1 MRAFLIVCTPLQPD
15 ANINRDVTIAS
26 LSSLLNHAHTSEE
39 TNIQMAS
46 QINELCTAIISL
58 LERGA
63 TPGAN
68 QPAQAQPLPVIPDP
82 PPFRARRHGP
92 PGEPRE
98 AAAPTTHRSLEV
110 NEFHV
115 GTIPLI
121 SQLIC

>member
-1 MRAFLIVCTPLQPD
+1 MRAFLIVCTPLQLD
-15 ANINRDVTIAS
+15 ANINRDVTIAL
-26 LSSLLNHAHTSEE
+26 LSSLLNHARTSEK
-39 TNIQMAS
+39 TNIWMAS
-46 QINELCTAIISL
+46 QINELRTAIISL

-63 TPGAN
+63 APGAN

-82 PPFRARRHGP
+82 PPFCARRHRP
-92 PGEPRE
+92 PGEPWE

-110 NEFHV
+110 NKFHV